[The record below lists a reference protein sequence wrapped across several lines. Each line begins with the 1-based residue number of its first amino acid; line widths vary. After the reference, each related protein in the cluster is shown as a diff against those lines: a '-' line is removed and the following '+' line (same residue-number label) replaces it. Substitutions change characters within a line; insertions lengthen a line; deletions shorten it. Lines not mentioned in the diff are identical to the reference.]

1 MLNLAYYILNWEL
14 HVCVENFFSL
24 FLKFQR
30 DLFVLSYCTLK
41 VLFILS
47 LCYLQTFLCVLT
59 IFLNL
64 PLLNVYQQIA
74 KIILNQFT
82 LLLSWNSLDYFPY
95 ELPKESDRINLSTTK
110 LSYHY
115 KIQLSLLH
123 PLAYTLKLT
132 MAIVLSVLLWFTNSN
147 TLLVYSNSFIYKFS
161 FMVRQPILY
170 NEFGDRIKSGKITK
184 KCFWRKHIY
193 LQPYIVYV
201 SSDQYH

>member
-14 HVCVENFFSL
+14 HACVENFFSL

-82 LLLSWNSLDYFPY
+82 VLLSWNSLDYFPY
-95 ELPKESDRINLSTTK
+95 ELPKESDRINLSNNKTV
-110 LSYHY
+110 
-115 KIQLSLLH
+115 LSLQDTAKSASYLGLH
-123 PLAYTLKLT
+123 LEIDNGNCVVCSSL
-132 MAIVLSVLLWFTNSN
+132 
-147 TLLVYSNSFIYKFS
+147 IY
-161 FMVRQPILY
+161 
-170 NEFGDRIKSGKITK
+170 EF
-184 KCFWRKHIY
+184 
-193 LQPYIVYV
+193 
-201 SSDQYH
+201 